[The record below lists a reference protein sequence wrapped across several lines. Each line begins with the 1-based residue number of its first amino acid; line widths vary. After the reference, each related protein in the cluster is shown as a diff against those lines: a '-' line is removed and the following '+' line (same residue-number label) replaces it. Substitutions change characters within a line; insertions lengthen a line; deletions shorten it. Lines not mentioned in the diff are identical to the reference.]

1 MRSNFHTHSTYCDG
15 KATPREMVE
24 FAVAHGFTALGF
36 SGHSPL
42 PFENTFSITDY
53 DGYCREVRALQ
64 AEYADRIEIS
74 LGLEVDYVPGMCEDF
89 SPLIERGGLDYVI
102 GSVHL
107 IPGFDTLL
115 SQAQTPASS
124 PNLGEQPDSRH
135 SHSSSSPKL
144 GEGDPSEARGEEC
157 VNPADPDAL
166 WFIDGP
172 RYDRYDEGLNRL
184 FGGDIRAGVRAY
196 VHQQNAML
204 ERNRPTI
211 VGHPDK
217 IVMHNR
223 DRYFTEDE
231 PWYRSLALETIHLI
245 HELGLVCEINTR
257 GIYKGRHADYYPG
270 KWLIEEMKQLKIP
283 VIVSTDAHA
292 PEDLLRTEGAY
303 EYLQEIHY
311 PEVLCSPF

>member
-1 MRSNFHTHSTYCDG
+1 MLSNFHTHSCYCDG

-36 SGHSPL
+36 SGHCPL

-53 DGYCREVRALQ
+53 EGYCREVRSLKE
-64 AEYADRIEIS
+64 EYKDRIKIL
-74 LGLEVDYVPGMCEDF
+74 LGLEMDYVPGMLEDF
-89 SPLIERGGLDYVI
+89 TPLIQQGGLDYTI

-107 IPGFDTLL
+107 IPANNAP
-115 SQAQTPASS
+115 Q
-124 PNLGEQPDSRH
+124 
-135 SHSSSSPKL
+135 
-144 GEGDPSEARGEEC
+144 GDE
-157 VNPADPDAL
+157 DL

-172 RYDRYDEGLNRL
+172 KWERYDEGFFRL
-184 FGGDIRAGVRAY
+184 FGGDIHCAVRAY
-196 VHQQNAML
+196 FHQQNAML
-204 ERNRPTI
+204 EHNRPTI

-231 PWYRSLALETIHLI
+231 PWYRDLALETIHLI
-245 HELGLVCEINTR
+245 HELGLICEINTR

-270 KWLIEEMKQLKIP
+270 KWLIQEMKDLRIP

-303 EYLQEIHY
+303 EYLQEIDY
-311 PEVLCSPF
+311 PEVLQTLSI